1 MQYKGKRLTNKVLET
16 IIKQWPIHPSGIC
29 RHLNIEVTASNISK
43 INYHFRVLEEKGFIH
58 TKQID
63 RAVVAW
69 PAEID
74 KIRMVHQMIQDI

>member
-1 MQYKGKRLTNKVLET
+1 MEYKGKRLTNKVLKI

-29 RHLNIEVTASNISK
+29 RHLDLETSSSNISK
-43 INYHFRVLEEKGFIH
+43 IKYHYKILEQKGFIH

-63 RAVVAW
+63 RALVGW

-74 KIRMVHQMIQDI
+74 KLRMVHEMMQGI